1 MPEHRP
7 RRLDDYLNE
16 TGFFS
21 FPTSALP
28 IRDGIH
34 IRKSKISDKD
44 GPCVDD
50 LVIDVTTLG
59 TGTLNILAQLLGK
72 GVSLAWPS
80 EKYSWSKRDNS
91 EFPNI
96 LLLALFYPDATA

>member
-1 MPEHRP
+1 MKRASSVSPHP
-7 RRLDDYLNE
+7 RSRLA
-16 TGFFS
+16 TAF
-21 FPTSALP
+21 
-28 IRDGIH
+28 H
-34 IRKSKISDKD
+34 IRKSNISDKN

-91 EFPNI
+91 EFPNM